1 MYYVKTKIGKEVE
14 MKVEVHGDDIYTK
27 CSKCGKEIQ
36 ADMQILSELLKG
48 GNLDGTGMRCEMC
61 SENYKR

>member
-1 MYYVKTKIGKEVE
+1 MYYVKTKINKEVE

-36 ADMQILSELLKG
+36 ADMEILTELLKE
-48 GNLDGTGMRCEMC
+48 GNLDGTSICCEDC
-61 SENYKR
+61 SKEVR